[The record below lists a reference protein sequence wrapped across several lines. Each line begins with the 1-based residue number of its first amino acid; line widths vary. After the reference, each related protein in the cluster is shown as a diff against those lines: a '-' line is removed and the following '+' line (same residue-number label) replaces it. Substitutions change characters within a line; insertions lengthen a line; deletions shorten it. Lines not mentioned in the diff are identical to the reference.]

1 MIWKLLLLLKYYP
14 FLGERKA
21 IKIPTKELNT
31 GTK

>member
-1 MIWKLLLLLKYYP
+1 MIWKLLLKYYH